1 MSRDQAPKHVMIDN
15 LCYMLVN
22 KSLCEAIAVQF
33 DYKFDEAG
41 VLRQT
46 QIVDND
52 RRAELWE
59 SDLQW
64 VEYLFEDF
72 AAS

>member
-1 MSRDQAPKHVMIDN
+1 M
-15 LCYMLVN
+15 
-22 KSLCEAIAVQF
+22 QF

-46 QIVDND
+46 QIDDND

-64 VEYLFEDF
+64 VEVLFEDF